1 MVVEGSTKLRIM
13 DGYELKKL
21 NDVTVELKADTT
33 DLLNMALSA
42 QQMAEMKADGFRHM
56 NDHMHTYYHEKAMQY
71 GRLVKQLQIY
81 ADLEE

>member
-1 MVVEGSTKLRIM
+1 M

-42 QQMAEMKADGFRHM
+42 QQQAQTMAEGLRHL

-71 GRLVKQLQIY
+71 GRLVSQLQIY